1 MALPKIMAPEFTTK
15 IPSTKQEVKFR
26 PFLVKEEKLLFMAAQ
41 SDDPGDI
48 ADAIAKTL
56 QNCLITDVD
65 VSTLAAFDLEYMF
78 LQLRS
83 KSVGEVVQLQ
93 MAHRGE
99 TECKHIH
106 QVEVDLGS
114 IELIFDEDHSNVIK
128 ITDDIGVVMRYPGIG
143 DMAEVQKAV
152 TSEDQMDMFAFATK
166 LITQVYDGENVY
178 DDFTDEEL
186 MDFVESLS
194 NDQFTNIMQ
203 FYDTMP
209 KLRHLIEWTCPECGE
224 TETTVVEGLAGF
236 FT

>member
-1 MALPKIMAPEFTTK
+1 M
-15 IPSTKQEVKFR
+15 
-26 PFLVKEEKLLFMAAQ
+26 
-41 SDDPGDI
+41 
-48 ADAIAKTL
+48 
-56 QNCLITDVD
+56 
-65 VSTLAAFDLEYMF
+65 
-78 LQLRS
+78 
-83 KSVGEVVQLQ
+83 
-93 MAHRGE
+93 
-99 TECKHIH
+99 
-106 QVEVDLGS
+106 GS
-114 IELIFDEDHSNVIK
+114 EMCIRDS
-128 ITDDIGVVMRYPGIG
+128 
-143 DMAEVQKAV
+143 
-152 TSEDQMDMFAFATK
+152 SEDQMDMFAFATK